1 MEIDS
6 ILRPKITRDHI
17 ACVKGWVN
25 GVDLAELTSRY
36 LGSFAHDIRAFD
48 LRSGKS
54 ILMVLLKE
62 LAITAARNNIPG
74 SSALLRQ
81 AKRIKADPAPPQ
93 SADAATPISFDD
105 YCSTLRDAGDFSI
118 EELEEAYYNEYPEAR
133 KSREESVPQKA
144 LKRRER
150 LIKRQLHLIERLE
163 ALVSAPMELSDKVG
177 DWFVL
182 QVADKLSD
190 AGFKTIGDLAVAIAT
205 DRYNWYRHC
214 TGIGASK
221 ADRIEIFLTSHLG
234 QLEAKLKA
242 CGIDTHKPNKPQRMV
257 LTLDEIALPA
267 LPSPSLPGNQDLDGT
282 RGRLRDVS
290 SASAIAANNDYEAM
304 ETWLSLKASD
314 VTKALYRREV
324 TRLIAWSIQVRKRPM
339 SSLTMEDALAY
350 RDLLLTIPQATATKG
365 PRPRAERHQ
374 AGNAIQVAGFT
385 KEGGLSKST
394 VKKALTIL
402 SGFFNWL
409 TAVRYVTANPFMG
422 VKVNAHLQGIGMGS
436 TDASDNSTLVQL
448 DELKANL
455 RNRVLPGEALDAINK
470 YLDNTPASVSPEVHA
485 RMRFV
490 FKFAYMTGMRISELA
505 AARRGSLHYV
515 HPDPVLDEPGGW
527 FLEVLGKRNKVR
539 EVPIPDP
546 LIEEMEVYL
555 AHRGLLTMP
564 SQSLTV
570 PPGTFLVGPL
580 PSKTAAP
587 KSTEADDN
595 GQSLAAGSVEVT
607 AARKQ
612 QRKGVA
618 DGVRPQTIHL
628 VLKEL
633 FARSM
638 AACQFKDEATAEK
651 MRKAS
656 AHWLRHTLASN
667 AVGMGTPVDVVAS
680 AFGHSNIAT
689 TSLYI
694 QTERKR
700 KMAAM
705 NKMWEKKA

>member
-17 ACVKGWVN
+17 ALVKGWVN
-25 GVDLAELTSRY
+25 GVELSELSSRY
-36 LGSFAHDIRAFD
+36 LGSFAYDIRAFD
-48 LRSGKS
+48 LRKAKS

-62 LAITAARNNIPG
+62 MAIIAARNEIKG
-74 SSALLRQ
+74 STALLRQ
-81 AKRIKADPAPPQ
+81 AKRIKVDPTPPQ
-93 SADAATPISFDD
+93 ASDESAPVSFED
-105 YCSTLRDAGDFSI
+105 YCANLPGAEEFST
-118 EELEEAYYNEYPEAR
+118 EELLEGYYNEYPEAR
-133 KSREESVPQKA
+133 KKREETPQELA
-144 LKRRER
+144 LKRRSR
-150 LIKRQLHLIERLE
+150 LIKRQVKLIERLE
-163 ALVSAPMELSDKVG
+163 ALASAPMQLTDSVES
-177 DWFVL
+177 WFVS
-182 QVADKLSD
+182 DLSKRLTD
-190 AGFKTIGDLAVAIAT
+190 AGLPQISDLAVAIVK
-205 DRYNWYRHC
+205 DGFNWYRNC
-214 TGIGASK
+214 AGVGASK
-221 ADRIEIFLTSHLG
+221 ADRIETFLRSHLG
-234 QLEAKLKA
+234 DLDQKLQASGFDLRGSDQPRRTVITLE
-242 CGIDTHKPNKPQRMV
+242 
-257 LTLDEIALPA
+257 EINA
-267 LPSPSLPGNQDLDGT
+267 LPSPSLPGRQDLDGSQ
-282 RGRLRDVS
+282 GRLRDRNN
-290 SASAIAANNDYEAM
+290 ASAIAANNDYEAM
-304 ETWLSLKASD
+304 ETWLSLKASN

-324 TRLIAWSIQVRKRPM
+324 TRLIAWAIQVLRKPM

-350 RDLLLTIPQATATKG
+350 RDFLFTIPQDSTINKG
-365 PRPRAERHQ
+365 PRPGSKRGVKP
-374 AGNAIQVAGFT
+374 AGIEVAGFT
-385 KEGGLSKST
+385 KAGLSKST
-394 VKKALTIL
+394 VKKCLTIL

-409 TAVRYVTANPFMG
+409 TSVRYVTANPFAG
-422 VKVNAHLQGIGMGS
+422 IKVNAHLTGIGMGS
-436 TDASDNSTLVQL
+436 TDASDDTTLVQL

-470 YLDNTPASVSPEVHA
+470 YLDNPPASVSAEVHA

-539 EVPIPDP
+539 EVPIPDQ

-564 SQSLTV
+564 SPSLTV
-570 PPGTFLVGPL
+570 SPGTFLVGPL

-587 KSTEADDN
+587 KSSDTDDS
-595 GQSLAAGSVEVT
+595 GQSLASGSVEVT
-607 AARKQ
+607 AARKR
-612 QRKGVA
+612 QRKDVA

-628 VLKEL
+628 ALKDL

-680 AFGHSNIAT
+680 AFGHANIAT

-705 NKMWEKKA
+705 NKLWEKKA